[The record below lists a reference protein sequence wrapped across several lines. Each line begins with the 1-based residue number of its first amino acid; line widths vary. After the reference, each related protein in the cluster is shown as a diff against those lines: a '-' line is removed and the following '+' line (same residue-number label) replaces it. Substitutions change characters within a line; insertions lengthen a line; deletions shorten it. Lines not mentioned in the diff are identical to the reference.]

1 MTEYKDMKLLLRYAR
16 EEVER
21 AEAILNKGGKYSS
34 GELQAYVN
42 YSIESLK
49 AVVQMSLKEGG
60 EKKE

>member
-1 MTEYKDMKLLLRYAR
+1 MSEYKDMKLLLRYAR

-21 AEAILNKGGKYSS
+21 AEVILNEGDKYSS
-34 GELQAYVN
+34 DEFRAYVK

-60 EKKE
+60 EKKK

>member
-1 MTEYKDMKLLLRYAR
+1 MGDYKDMQLLLRYAR
-16 EEVER
+16 EEIER

-34 GELQAYVN
+34 GELQAYVK

-49 AVVQMSLKEGG
+49 AVILISLKEGG